1 MEILNT
7 TSVGSVT
14 APSNDVISQATGS
27 MLGRDDF
34 LKLFLAE
41 LKYQDPLQ
49 PMEGREFLAQL
60 AMFTQME
67 QLMQLQAQVH
77 EMAQTLKDIHDL
89 LAEKNGV
96 DRSSEP
102 ENHPSSST

>member
-1 MEILNT
+1 
-7 TSVGSVT
+7 
-14 APSNDVISQATGS
+14 

-49 PMEGREFLAQL
+49 PLEGREFLAQL

-67 QLMQLQAQVH
+67 QLMQLQAHVQ
-77 EMAQTLKDIHDL
+77 EMTQTLKDIHNL
-89 LAEKNGV
+89 LSEKSGV
-96 DRSSEP
+96 ERSSEP
-102 ENHPSSST
+102 ANRSEPSA